1 MGGVRRLH
9 LMGVGLGNTERFKSL
24 HHTRMQPLR
33 PRRVARLPGGNGVN
47 MGHLL
52 GQDSGTFRLRQQG
65 CQHLLCARGQLAVTE
80 RFWVRRRQPLLGLV
94 CGLLLGVLFRVLV
107 GVLRRGA
114 VRHGFHCRAAGE
126 NPTCRRSCAV
136 LNLCPVAV

>member
-9 LMGVGLGNTERFKSL
+9 LVGVGLGNTERFKSL

-33 PRRVARLPGGNGVN
+33 PRRVARLPGGNGMD

-52 GQDSGTFRLRQQG
+52 GQDSGAFCLRQQG
-65 CQHLLCARGQLAVTE
+65 CQHLLCARGQLSVTE
-80 RFWVRRRQPLLGLV
+80 RFWARRRLPLLGLV
-94 CGLLLGVLFRVLV
+94 CGLLFGVLV

-114 VRHGFHCRAAGE
+114 VRHGFHCRAAGYT
-126 NPTCRRSCAV
+126 PPCRRSCAV
-136 LNLCPVAV
+136 LNLCPVPV